1 MPVPSKF
8 KGYDRVL
15 THEPF
20 KIGDLYYSC
29 EYQWIDERTRI
40 DAFSIVT
47 PMYGPQVE
55 GQTFGQRHY
64 VNGEN
69 FTVIRKRTTQ
79 RGIPQRLAL
88 NRHFS
93 KQLPLP

>member
-1 MPVPSKF
+1 MPVQSKF

-15 THEPF
+15 TYEPF

-29 EYQWIDERTRI
+29 QYEYLDARTNIDS
-40 DAFSIVT
+40 FSVVT
-47 PMYGPQVE
+47 PMYGPNAE
-55 GQTFGQRHY
+55 GQTFGQRHC
-64 VNGEN
+64 VNGDG
-69 FTVIRKRTTQ
+69 FTVIRKRTIQ
-79 RGIPQRLAL
+79 RGIPHRLAL